1 VCPEADRSAVQLRS
15 VASPCISVQADGSR
29 QLAGLI
35 RGRVRYCIQH
45 HRALDVRAA
54 LEGVVALLS
63 SLTAVGKP
71 SSQARHGSGRGAPD
85 AAAWQEQ
92 LLLAFQLLLQTVGE
106 PSRAPLPFI
115 AQLASYLPVW
125 PS

>member
-54 LEGVVALLS
+54 LEGIMALLS
-63 SLTAVGKP
+63 SLTAAGKP
-71 SSQARHGSGRGAPD
+71 SSQQARHSGGKGGPD

-115 AQLASYLPVW
+115 AQLASYLLVW
-125 PS
+125 P